1 MSEAMNNAL
10 QMALAPGTRI
20 GSFRIDALVGAG
32 GMGEV
37 YRARDTRLDRDVAIK
52 VIPASFA
59 ADPDRLARFE
69 REARVLASLSH
80 PNIAHVHGFEHADSS
95 TGSGQA
101 PLYALVME
109 LVEGED
115 LSLRISRGPL
125 PLHDAL
131 HIAQQI
137 ADALDTAHDKGIVHR
152 DLKPANVMITPDGDA
167 KVLDFGLAKPV
178 VDGAG
183 PNSLTHSPT
192 AVGAGTREGILLGTA
207 AYMSPEQARG
217 RVADKRTDVWAFGCL
232 LYEMLSGRSAFG
244 RETLSDTIASI
255 IEGQPDWSAL
265 PNTTPRSVKR
275 LIERCLQKD
284 LKRRLRDIG
293 DARDDLDEKSAAER
307 SAPSPTAARSWRA
320 PMTVAAVAFVAGAA
334 IGAAWFAQRPPATD
348 VRPVRLAVVPPPG
361 ASFAW
366 RDISEHLQFALSP
379 QGDRLAMIAATPG
392 ERQKVWIRSF
402 ETGVAQPLAG
412 TDGANGLFWA
422 PDGRSLGFQ
431 SEGKLKTVSLDG
443 AAPRSIADL
452 AFDVS
457 HGAWG
462 PDGTILFSSGTGGSL
477 MGVSA
482 AGGPVR
488 QVTTLDTSRGET
500 VHRWPQFLPDG
511 RFIFFISSASPEH
524 SGVYLGTLQPGQPT
538 LVMKSLVNAVFAEPG
553 YLLFEQNGVVTRQ
566 RFDPAAGALTGTP
579 EPLGDSILAVRGP
592 SYLPLSASHNGTI
605 ALWNA
610 PLTRSDLLWVDRG
623 GRTIRT
629 LAGATRYDSPALSPD
644 GARIMATFRSNIN
657 DNEVWLM
664 NAADG
669 ASPSRL
675 TFTRGIARFGTW
687 GPGSSE
693 VTYSMPTPDG
703 PQIFRKPAS
712 GAGDEVRIAGVGRHY
727 AVFPDDWSR
736 DGRRLVYAAVSER
749 GFDVWSLDVATQ
761 TAEPLLQSPANEV
774 QARLSPNG
782 RWLAY
787 ASDETG
793 MWEVY
798 ARGIGETQGKW
809 QVSQG
814 GGTQPVWR
822 GDSKELFYV
831 DLNGVLKAVD
841 ISGDQTLQSAAPQ
854 PLFQT
859 TLPNALAPFRT
870 AYAASADG
878 RQFLINA
885 LRPNPENGRITV
897 VLNAVPR

>member
-1 MSEAMNNAL
+1 MLLDVE
-10 QMALAPGTRI
+10 LAPGTRI
-20 GSFRIDALVGAG
+20 GSFRVEALVGAG

-37 YRARDTRLDRDVAIK
+37 YRARDTKLDRDVAIK

-69 REARVLASLSH
+69 REARVLASLNH
-80 PNIAHVHGFEHADSS
+80 PNIAHVHGFEHADLS

-101 PLYALVME
+101 VVYALVME

-115 LSLRISRGPL
+115 LSLRISRGPI
-125 PLHDAL
+125 PFHDAL
-131 HIAQQI
+131 RIAQQI
-137 ADALDTAHDKGIVHR
+137 ADALDAAHDKGIVHR

-167 KVLDFGLAKPV
+167 KVLDFGLAKPL

-183 PNSLTHSPT
+183 PDSLTHSPT
-192 AVGAGTREGILLGTA
+192 AIGVGTREGILLGTA

-217 RVADKRTDVWAFGCL
+217 RVVDKRTDVWAFGCVL
-232 LYEMLSGRSAFG
+232 FEMLSGRSAFG

-265 PNTTPRSVKR
+265 PKTTPPSVKR
-275 LIERCLQKD
+275 LIEHCLQKD

-293 DARDDLDEKSAAER
+293 DARVDLDEKSVAESEAAG
-307 SAPSPTAARSWRA
+307 PPAARSWLGA
-320 PMTVAAVAFVAGAA
+320 VVAAGAVLVAGVA
-334 IGAAWFAQRPPATD
+334 IGGAWFALGSPATD
-348 VRPVRLAVVPPPG
+348 VRPVRLSVVAPPG
-361 ASFAW
+361 ASFTW

-379 QGDRLAMIAATPG
+379 EGDRLAMVAAAPG
-392 ERQKVWIRSF
+392 ERQKIWIRAF
-402 ETGVAQPLAG
+402 ATGAAQPLAG
-412 TDGANGLFWA
+412 TDGANGVFWA

-431 SEGKLKTVSLDG
+431 AEGKLKTVSLDG
-443 AAPRSIADL
+443 APPRSLADL

-462 PDGTILFSSGTGGSL
+462 PDGTILFSNGTGGSL

-482 AGGPVR
+482 AGGLVR
-488 QVTTLDTSRGET
+488 QVTTLDPSRRET
-500 VHRWPQFLPDG
+500 AHRWPQFLPDG
-511 RFIFFISSASPEH
+511 RFIFFISSAMPEA
-524 SGVYLGTLQPGQPT
+524 SGVYLGTLQSGRPT
-538 LVMKSLVNAVFAEPG
+538 LVLSSVVNAVYAEPG

-566 RFDPAAGALTGTP
+566 RFDLAAGVLTGTP
-579 EPLGDSILAVRGP
+579 EPLGDSIQAVRGP
-592 SYLPLSASHNGTI
+592 SYLPLSAAHNGTI

-610 PLTRSDLLWVDRG
+610 PLTPSDLVWVDRS

-629 LAGATRYDSPALSPD
+629 LAGATRYDSPTLSPD
-644 GARIMATFRSNIN
+644 GSKVMVTQRSNLN

-669 ASPSRL
+669 ASSSRM

-687 GPGSSE
+687 GPSSSE
-693 VTYSMPTPDG
+693 VTYSMATPDG

-712 GAGDEVRIAGVGRHY
+712 GAGEEVRIPGIGRHY
-727 AVFPDDWSR
+727 AVFPDDWSA
-736 DGRRLVYAAVSER
+736 DGRRLVYVAVSE
-749 GFDVWSLDVATQ
+749 GAFDVWLLDVQ
-761 TAEPLLQSPANEV
+761 KQMAEPLLQSPANEV
-774 QARLSPNG
+774 QPRLSPNG

-793 MWEVY
+793 TWEVY

-809 QVSQG
+809 QISQG

-822 GDSKELFYV
+822 DDGRELFYV
-831 DLNGVLKAVD
+831 DLSGVLKAVG
-841 ISGDQTLQSAAPQ
+841 IAGDQTLQTSAPQ

-878 RQFLINA
+878 TRFLITA
-885 LRPNPENGRITV
+885 LRPNLQNAAITI